1 MTHGPNHDFTGPNTL
16 ALHHHPLQ
24 HPDADVGCRWL
35 CETAGRRCIRKLT
48 GHLPGP
54 GPLRETWLRAM
65 LDEV

>member
-1 MTHGPNHDFTGPNTL
+1 MTHDPNHD
-16 ALHHHPLQ
+16 
-24 HPDADVGCRWL
+24 
-35 CETAGRRCIRKLT
+35 KLT

>member
-1 MTHGPNHDFTGPNTL
+1 MTTTIVILCAVIAL
-16 ALHHHPLQ
+16 ALAL
-24 HPDADVGCRWL
+24 AWL
-35 CETAGRRCIRKLT
+35 AGGWNGFVRGREVERRRCIRKLT

>member
-1 MTHGPNHDFTGPNTL
+1 MNTAIVILCAVTAL
-16 ALHHHPLQ
+16 ALVLF
-24 HPDADVGCRWL
+24 
-35 CETAGRRCIRKLT
+35 AGDWNGFVRGREAERRRCIHKLT

>member
-1 MTHGPNHDFTGPNTL
+1 VSGENLERCDICGRE
-16 ALHHHPLQ
+16 
-24 HPDADVGCRWL
+24 VER
-35 CETAGRRCIRKLT
+35 RRCIRKLT